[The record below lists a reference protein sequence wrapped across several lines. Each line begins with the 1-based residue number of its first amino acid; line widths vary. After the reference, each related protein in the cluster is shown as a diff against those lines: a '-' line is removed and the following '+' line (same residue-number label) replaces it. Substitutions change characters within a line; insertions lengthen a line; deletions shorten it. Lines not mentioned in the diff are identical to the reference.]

1 MDKKVKK
8 IDRAKIIK
16 KSAEELLFLMGS
28 KAEVEVA
35 KDKENDAFL
44 VNLVTTDETGL
55 LIGRHGETILS
66 IQAVLGMIV
75 KRKLGEWVRLIL
87 NVGDWREREEIHL
100 KELAS
105 QTAARAKETEE
116 PQALYNLTPAQ
127 RRVIHLFLSADPE
140 IETESQGEGKE
151 RFLTV
156 RKK

>member
-1 MDKKVKK
+1 
-8 IDRAKIIK
+8 
-16 KSAEELLFLMGS
+16 
-28 KAEVEVA
+28 
-35 KDKENDAFL
+35 
-44 VNLVTTDETGL
+44 
-55 LIGRHGETILS
+55 
-66 IQAVLGMIV
+66 MIV

-105 QTAARAKETEE
+105 QTAARAKETQE